1 MQLFHIIV
9 AIVQMQQIF
18 IVSSLNEK
26 PYFPLYK
33 RIWQIGVYYIA
44 ENTVILA
51 NAIRYRY

>member
-33 RIWQIGVYYIA
+33 RPLQFLGKKLGTFLLQYSTY
-44 ENTVILA
+44 
-51 NAIRYRY
+51 